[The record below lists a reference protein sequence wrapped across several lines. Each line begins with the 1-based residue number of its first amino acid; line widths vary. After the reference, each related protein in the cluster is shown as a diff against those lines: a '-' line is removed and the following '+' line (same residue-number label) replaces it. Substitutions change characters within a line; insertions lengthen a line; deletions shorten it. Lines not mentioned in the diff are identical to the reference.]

1 MTGLYVALALIV
13 VIGVMLWRAKRAG
26 VAQARGKAAE
36 EAVEQI
42 VEAHKP
48 VDTAA
53 RERLRTR
60 YRRD

>member
-1 MTGLYVALALIV
+1 MTPYLILGGLLIL
-13 VIGVMLWRAKRAG
+13 GAFLWFARKAG
-26 VAQARGKAAE
+26 KDSVKSKAAE
-36 EAVEQI
+36 ETVEQI